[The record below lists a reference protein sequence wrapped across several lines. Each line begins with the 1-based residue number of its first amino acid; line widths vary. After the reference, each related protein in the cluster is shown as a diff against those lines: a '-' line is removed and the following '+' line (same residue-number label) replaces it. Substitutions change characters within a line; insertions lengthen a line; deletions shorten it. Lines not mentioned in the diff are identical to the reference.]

1 MSESYDSFADIG
13 EPHRMAP
20 EGIIT
25 EDNIEQL
32 TELNK
37 QNQMEA
43 PIKDKVSRKKNRSEK
58 QKATFEKARQ
68 KRLENIANKKS
79 QIKEKESEQGH
90 IAEEERAGPAEE
102 DKEEEQIP
110 SGLAMN
116 ENSSPDKTLTK
127 EEIHYDRGPGI
138 DAETILGAEHPKGKK
153 TNSKAYKPSINKKTD
168 ESVAKR
174 KKQRVVYIDPSS
186 SEESSS
192 EEEIIYVQRK
202 KSKSYINKRSDSRA
216 IQGEPKKRV
225 VYQDDYGEEAEFQ
238 QRPRRNKPISF
249 SDVFKYS

>member
-32 TELNK
+32 TQMATGSEGIDIEEE

-79 QIKEKESEQGH
+79 QRKEQKLDNQVL
-90 IAEEERAGPAEE
+90 EET
-102 DKEEEQIP
+102 Q
-110 SGLAMN
+110 
-116 ENSSPDKTLTK
+116 ENSSPGKNTDLINTLEEPSAPDKETLTK

-138 DAETILGAEHPKGKK
+138 DAETILKK
-153 TNSKAYKPSINKKTD
+153 TKPKK
-168 ESVAKR
+168 
-174 KKQRVVYIDPSS
+174 KKQKVVYIDPSS

-202 KSKSYINKRSDSRA
+202 KSKTAKNKRS
-216 IQGEPKKRV
+216 EPKKRV

>member
-32 TELNK
+32 TQMATGSEGIDIEE

-79 QIKEKESEQGH
+79 QRKEQKLDNQVL
-90 IAEEERAGPAEE
+90 EET
-102 DKEEEQIP
+102 Q
-110 SGLAMN
+110 
-116 ENSSPDKTLTK
+116 ENSSPGKNTDLINTLEEPSAPDKETLTK

-138 DAETILGAEHPKGKK
+138 DAETILKK
-153 TNSKAYKPSINKKTD
+153 TKPKK
-168 ESVAKR
+168 
-174 KKQRVVYIDPSS
+174 KKQKVVYIDPSS

-202 KSKSYINKRSDSRA
+202 KSKTAKNKRS
-216 IQGEPKKRV
+216 EPKKRV

>member
-32 TELNK
+32 TQMATGGIEEE

-79 QIKEKESEQGH
+79 Q
-90 IAEEERAGPAEE
+90 R
-102 DKEEEQIP
+102 KEEKVDNVDNVVVEQVP
-110 SGLAMN
+110 MK
-116 ENSSPDKTLTK
+116 E

-138 DAETILGAEHPKGKK
+138 DAETILKK
-153 TNSKAYKPSINKKTD
+153 TKPKK
-168 ESVAKR
+168 
-174 KKQRVVYIDPSS
+174 KKQKVVYIDPSS

-202 KSKSYINKRSDSRA
+202 KSKTAKNKRS
-216 IQGEPKKRV
+216 EPKKRV